1 MAVLTKLLDAQ
12 INAPATTETHN
23 QSVSSNNRKQ
33 KSKKELDPVRQ
44 MKSIK
49 KIEKKFERELKQEKL
64 KPKDSPSTTAETNR
78 IVQGKKLPIW
88 KKRETQVNTELN
100 ELDIKHEVLT
110 PKAYG
115 KAANNKENGRQ
126 LKEIQENAN
135 FEKIRQST
143 LSANNKDTAENDTMH
158 SSNDDHIYDDD
169 DDYYDNDAGKISVK
183 HVFIISG
190 L

>member
-12 INAPATTETHN
+12 INAPVALETHN
-23 QSVSSNNRKQ
+23 HSISNSNRKQ
-33 KSKKELDPVRQ
+33 KVKKELDPVRQ

-64 KPKDSPSTTAETNR
+64 KPKDSPVTTAETNR

-126 LKEIQENAN
+126 LKEIQT
-135 FEKIRQST
+135 QQ
-143 LSANNKDTAENDTMH
+143 
-158 SSNDDHIYDDD
+158 
-169 DDYYDNDAGKISVK
+169 
-183 HVFIISG
+183 
-190 L
+190 

>member
-12 INAPATTETHN
+12 INAPVALETHN
-23 QSVSSNNRKQ
+23 HSISNSNRKQ
-33 KSKKELDPVRQ
+33 KVKKELDPVRQ

-64 KPKDSPSTTAETNR
+64 KPKDSPVTTAETNR

-143 LSANNKDTAENDTMH
+143 NNKDTAENDTIH
-158 SSNDDHIYDDD
+158 NTNDDHIYDDD
-169 DDYYDNDAGKISVK
+169 DDYYDNDAGKKIFDLRK
-183 HVFIISG
+183 FQ
-190 L
+190 

>member
-12 INAPATTETHN
+12 INAPQSSETTN
-23 QSVSSNNRKQ
+23 QSISGGSNRKQ
-33 KSKKELDPVRQ
+33 KKNELDPVRQ
-44 MKSIK
+44 IKRIK

-64 KPKDSPSTTAETNR
+64 KPKVDNLSSTPDETNR
-78 IVQGKKLPIW
+78 IVPGKKLPIW

-126 LKEIQENAN
+126 LREIQENAN
-135 FEKIRQST
+135 FEKIRQSS
-143 LSANNKDTAENDTMH
+143 LANNKD
-158 SSNDDHIYDDD
+158 SSEVEAVTDEHEHEDD
-169 DDYYDNDAGKISVK
+169 DDYYDNDAGTSI
-183 HVFIISG
+183 
-190 L
+190 